1 MFDIQ
6 GKNVVI
12 MGGGGI
18 LGRELALG
26 YAMAGCNIAVCDLK
40 EELAQETCRLADQY
54 GVKTCSFAAD
64 ACDEQEVTNVRD
76 KIYEDF
82 GQVHVLV
89 NCVGG
94 NMPAATTNDQVSF
107 FDLSMGAIEK
117 VVELNLMAGAV
128 LPSKLFGKLMAKQE
142 DKSSILMISS
152 MNAIRPLTR
161 IPGYSAAKAAVS
173 NFTQWLAVD
182 LARKYG
188 EKIRVN
194 ALAPGFFLT
203 TQSRFLLYDENTG
216 GYSKRGMDV
225 VAHTPMGKFGDPSD
239 LIGAA
244 VFLASEA
251 AKFITGVV
259 LPIDGGF
266 SCYSGV

>member
-6 GKNVVI
+6 GKNVVV
-12 MGGGGI
+12 MGGGGV
-18 LGRELALG
+18 LGRDLAVG
-26 YAMAGCNIAVCDLK
+26 YAKAGCNVAVCDLRGDMARESCAEIEK
-40 EELAQETCRLADQY
+40 CGVRTMALA
-54 GVKTCSFAAD
+54 VD
-64 ACDEQEVTNVRD
+64 ACDEGEVQSACESIS
-76 KIYEDF
+76 KAF
-82 GQVHVLV
+82 GRVDVLV

-94 NMPAATTNDQVSF
+94 NMPAATTDEQNTF
-107 FDLSMGAIEK
+107 FDLPMDAISRVVNLNLIAGAI
-117 VVELNLMAGAV
+117 
-128 LPSKLFGKLMAKQE
+128 LPSKIFGRAMSMQE
-142 DKSSILMISS
+142 GKSSILNISS
-152 MNAIRPLTR
+152 MNALRPLTR

-203 TQSRFLLYDENTG
+203 TQSRFLLYDEQKG
-216 GYSKRGMDV
+216 GYSARGQAV
-225 VAHTPMGKFGDPSD
+225 IAHTPMGRFGDAGD

-244 VFLASEA
+244 VFLASDEA
-251 AKFITGVV
+251 SFITGVV
-259 LPIDGGF
+259 LPVDGGF